1 MGRGSKR
8 RLERWNISED
18 LALNMSAW
26 KTTVHAPKPFFLKHT
41 GELCI
46 IILRRNKEGFK
57 ADPIHAA

>member
-1 MGRGSKR
+1 
-8 RLERWNISED
+8 
-18 LALNMSAW
+18 MSAW
-26 KTTVHAPKPFFLKHT
+26 KTTVHAPKPFFLKHI